1 MPYKHCVVVTGG
13 TANLGYYTSLNLAK
27 DHPDQLI
34 IIASRSDS
42 NNAAET
48 INKTLKQDNAI
59 YLPLDLSD
67 TGNVRAFAKRWE
79 SGSKQPLPPIEAL
92 VLNAGLQFPGA
103 LSTTAEGVEK
113 TFAIAHVGHA
123 LLFHLLCPYLV
134 TGARVVVTS
143 SGTHDPEQKSGLPD
157 ANYTTAEE
165 LAHPPPSMI
174 DVPGRLRYSTAKL
187 CNVLWAYALVRKL
200 SERAPERQISVNV
213 IDPGIMPGTGLAR
226 EGTWIERFLWNTVF
240 PRIIGL
246 IRRFVASNTHTP
258 AESGW
263 SQAQLALGARG
274 TGKYYEPSE
283 SGVKERKSSK
293 ASYEE
298 DKQENL
304 WRWTIDFLSNGDET
318 EKARFESFK

>member
-1 MPYKHCVVVTGG
+1 MSYKNCMIVTGG

-27 DHPDQLI
+27 EHPDQLI
-34 IIASRSDS
+34 IMASRS
-42 NNAAET
+42 NNDNASDA
-48 INKTLKQDNAI
+48 INKALRQDNTI
-59 YLPLDLSD
+59 YLPLDLAD
-67 TGNVRAFAKRWE
+67 TGNVRSFAKRWE

-92 VLNAGLQFPGA
+92 VLNAGLQFPGP

-123 LLFHLLCPYLV
+123 LLFHLLCPHLV

-143 SGTHDPEQKSGLPD
+143 SGTHDPEQYSGLPD

-165 LAHPPPSMI
+165 LAHPPSSI
-174 DVPGRLRYSTAKL
+174 VDIPGRLRYSTTKL
-187 CNVLWAYALVRKL
+187 CNVLWAYALTRKL

-213 IDPGIMPGTGLAR
+213 IDPGLMPGTGLAR
-226 EGTWIERFLWNTVF
+226 EASRIEQFLWNWVF
-240 PRIIGL
+240 PRIISL

-263 SQAQLALGARG
+263 SQAKLALGGYG
-274 TGKYYEPSE
+274 TGKYFEPSE

-298 DKQENL
+298 GKQEDL
-304 WRWTIDFLSNGDET
+304 WKWTVDFLSKGDDM
-318 EKARFESFK
+318 EKARFESLK